1 MQSNVKQC
9 NVICNGILAEL
20 HQPMRNK
27 VKSGRYMKNGG
38 FQEYRNDIKEM
49 REEFEAVHSEL
60 AIKVGSIEGLI

>member
-1 MQSNVKQC
+1 MELNVNLCKDNC
-9 NVICNGILAEL
+9 TDALEEL
-20 HQPMRNK
+20 HQPIKNK
-27 VKSGRYMKNGG
+27 VKSGEYMRNGG